1 MFTSCPQ
8 VGVKIKSF
16 CFGNVCAALAF
27 GMDMNCPDIRQVV
40 HLGPPDDVESYVQET
55 VSEGSSRYASEN
67 IKHSWIRNACAVI
80 Q

>member
-1 MFTSCPQ
+1 
-8 VGVKIKSF
+8 
-16 CFGNVCAALAF
+16 
-27 GMDMNCPDIRQVV
+27 MNCPDIRQIV
-40 HLGPPDDVESYVQET
+40 HLGPPDDMESYVQET